1 MNTENHEKPAGDQ
14 PIEVDAELVE
24 PAPDQ
29 ETPPPPV
36 KTAASRRLPMIA
48 GAAALAALVIVGVML
63 ARRRIA
69 NDAPVADSA
78 PEATESAAPA
88 PQTIELPSVEPSP
101 APTAPTTPPP
111 ATPQEKIFN
120 STADA
125 IKEGAAAIG
134 ESFSSE
140 PGSIN
145 ELPPPPPEGGVNDDL
160 QKAAKDAAKAFAKP
174 PTEIDLSDPQA
185 ALQSLEKVAAAAPD
199 EPSPAAEQAAPDA
212 PNAADAQPAPSVAAD
227 NRAGLEIA
235 RLEGSL
241 AEQREQSERQAS
253 EIVRLQGEVARLQAE
268 GAPVLRRARTALL
281 FAALAD
287 KAQSGAPYRR
297 EYDAFA
303 AVAGDISAL
312 AAHADNGL
320 ATEAT
325 LKAEFEPALLDALN
339 VARRAGATGPLS
351 KLSAN
356 LASLIHLRPAGPR
369 KGDGGVAVL
378 SRAEAAVGQGDFA
391 AAVETLGA
399 LDAVTRAPLNA
410 WIARARARAA
420 ADQAVAEARKAYA
433 SAASEPASL

>member
-1 MNTENHEKPAGDQ
+1 MNTENHEDPAGDQ
-14 PIEVDAELVE
+14 PIEVDAELVN
-24 PAPDQ
+24 PAP
-29 ETPPPPV
+29 EEENPSPSV
-36 KTAASRRLPMIA
+36 KATGNRRLLMIV
-48 GAAALAALVIVGVML
+48 GAAAIAALVIVGVML
-63 ARRRIA
+63 ARRQIA

-78 PEATESAAPA
+78 PEATERAAPA

-101 APTAPTTPPP
+101 APTAPTTPP
-111 ATPQEKIFN
+111 EKIFN

-134 ESFSSE
+134 ESFSSG

-145 ELPPPPPEGGVNDDL
+145 ELPPPPPEGGANDDL
-160 QKAAKDAAKAFAKP
+160 QKAAKDAAKAFATP

-185 ALQSLEKVAAAAPD
+185 ALQSLEKVAASAPD
-199 EPSPAAEQAAPDA
+199 EPPPAVEQAAPDA
-212 PNAADAQPAPSVAAD
+212 PNASDAQPAPPAATD
-227 NRAGLEIA
+227 NRAALEIA

-241 AEQREQSERQAS
+241 AEQHQQAERQAL
-253 EIVRLQGEVARLQAE
+253 EIARLQGEVARLQAE

-312 AAHADNGL
+312 AAYADNGL

-325 LKAEFEPALLDALN
+325 LKADFEPALLDALN

-356 LASLIHLRPAGPR
+356 LASLVHLRPAGPR